1 MSYKKEL
8 KAQYRAKS
16 RRMAELIAHGNATIR
31 DREEASDLKRDL
43 DSIDNKLA
51 GLKNEKSDT
60 RGVTPGNKRGKRNIE
75 GGAGEQIRSGQ
86 FGSWLKR
93 ARENDVHITAG
104 TKESGYHDVS
114 LRNQGTDRDLN
125 RWWGERLG
133 FAKPTMES
141 RALLE
146 DTVGS
151 LQAATPQ
158 EWNANYIDV
167 LLPQTVLGRVGA
179 VSVPMAQETM
189 NIPVFSSTVS
199 PAWIAE
205 AGSISIDANPAFS
218 VLPLFATAGFK
229 DITLFSV
236 EAAQDAYLKG
246 DLDGML
252 ARAVA
257 NKMKVVLDTSM
268 LLGVAGNT
276 GIPGLNAESGFNFR
290 HYTGDAGTTG
300 KAPVDTTELSVVAEL
315 IRNKYVEPNA
325 VVSNPAVYGT
335 LTRLNASTY
344 GKYWDWP
351 ADVKKLANNWVY
363 SANSAL
369 PMTET
374 DPATA
379 SAVLQTTGTFSS
391 FYVGDWS
398 RFCYIGMH
406 MDLQT
411 TLLKER
417 YIDSGQYG
425 LFSFCRYSIRFA
437 HPETFY
443 RTIGLITT

>member
-1 MSYKKEL
+1 M
-8 KAQYRAKS
+8 
-16 RRMAELIAHGNATIR
+16 
-31 DREEASDLKRDL
+31 
-43 DSIDNKLA
+43 IDWHH
-51 GLKNEKSDT
+51 E
-60 RGVTPGNKRGKRNIE
+60 
-75 GGAGEQIRSGQ
+75 
-86 FGSWLKR
+86 
-93 ARENDVHITAG
+93 
-104 TKESGYHDVS
+104 VS

-133 FAKPTMES
+133 FAKPTLES

-146 DTVGS
+146 DTPGS

-167 LLPQTVLGRVGA
+167 LLPQTILGKVNA
-179 VSVPMAQETM
+179 VTVPMAQETM

-199 PAWIAE
+199 PSWIAE
-205 AGSISIDANPAFS
+205 AGNISLDANPAFS
-218 VLPLFATAGFK
+218 VLSMFATGGFK
-229 DITLFSV
+229 DTTLFSV
-236 EAAQDAYLKG
+236 EAGQDAYLKG

-252 ARAVA
+252 AQAVA
-257 NKMKVVLDTSM
+257 NKMRVVLDTSM

-276 GIPGLNAESGFNFR
+276 GIVGLNGESGFNIR

-300 KAPVDTTELSVVAEL
+300 IAPTNTTELSVVAEL

-325 VVSNPAVYGT
+325 VVSNPSVYGT
-335 LTRLNASTY
+335 FNRLNASTY
-344 GKYWDWP
+344 ARYWDWP
-351 ADVKKLANNWVY
+351 KDVKQLANNWVY

-369 PMTET
+369 PTVET
-374 DPATA
+374 DPTTA
-379 SAVLQTTGTFSS
+379 SSVAQSGGSYSS

-398 RFCYIGMH
+398 RFCYIGVH

-443 RTIGLITT
+443 RTVGLITT